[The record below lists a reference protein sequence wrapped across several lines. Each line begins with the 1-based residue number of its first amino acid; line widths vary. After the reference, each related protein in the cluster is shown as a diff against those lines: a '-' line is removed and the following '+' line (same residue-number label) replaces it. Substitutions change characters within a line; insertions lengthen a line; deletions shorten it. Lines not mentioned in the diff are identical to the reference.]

1 MKTINLFII
10 VLFNFI
16 GGLLSYL
23 WCYRFFIRKYSTPAW
38 QYLLFYGVCYFC
50 LILISIWILNRI
62 KKTFALIS
70 IGVITGTVITFISWM
85 VTPFILGF
93 YKGATLNIEVFFI
106 YLFIT
111 LLITLN
117 FIIYPV
123 ILLCCRYSFLWIEKR
138 VKRFKRN

>member
-23 WCYRFFIRKYSTPAW
+23 WCYRFFIRKHGTPELY
-38 QYLLFYGVCYFC
+38 YLVFYGMCYFC
-50 LILISIWILNRI
+50 LILISIWILNKI

-70 IGVITGTVITFISWM
+70 IGVITGIVITFISWI

-93 YKGATLNIEVFFI
+93 YKGATLNIEVTPNSWTTN
-106 YLFIT
+106 Y
-111 LLITLN
+111 
-117 FIIYPV
+117 
-123 ILLCCRYSFLWIEKR
+123 
-138 VKRFKRN
+138 

>member
-50 LILISIWILNRI
+50 LILISIWILNKI

-70 IGVITGTVITFISWM
+70 IGVITGTVITFISWI
-85 VTPFILGF
+85 VTHFILGI
-93 YKGATLNIEVFFI
+93 YERLGLNSKSFFP

-138 VKRFKRN
+138 VKRFKRK